1 MLRTPTSKKPSW
13 NSPKR
18 LEVPQPRLRPGRM
31 GQLNSL
37 VVKRSVVIA
46 ARKTSIS
53 LEDAFWNS
61 LREIARMRKETL
73 SQLVASI
80 DANRK
85 AANLSSVIRVFVL
98 EFYRSQFERE
108 VMISQAVR
116 RFSSSVCS

>member
-13 NSPKR
+13 NSPKH
-18 LEVPQPRLRPGRM
+18 LEVRQPRLRLGRM

-46 ARKTSIS
+46 GRKTSIS

-61 LREIARMRKETL
+61 LREIAHMRKETL

-85 AANLSSVIRVFVL
+85 TANLSLSHSGF
-98 EFYRSQFERE
+98 
-108 VMISQAVR
+108 
-116 RFSSSVCS
+116 CS

>member
-1 MLRTPTSKKPSW
+1 
-13 NSPKR
+13 
-18 LEVPQPRLRPGRM
+18 M

-46 ARKTSIS
+46 GRKTSIS
-53 LEDAFWNS
+53 LDAFWNS
-61 LREIARMRKETL
+61 VREIAHMRKETL

-98 EFYRSQFERE
+98 DFYRSQFERE
-108 VMISQAVR
+108 VMVSQAVDD
-116 RFSSSVCS
+116 SKSTLAS

>member
-1 MLRTPTSKKPSW
+1 MLRTPTSKKPNW

-46 ARKTSIS
+46 GRKTSIS
-53 LEDAFWNS
+53 LEGAFWNS
-61 LREIARMRKETL
+61 LREIAHMRKETL

-98 EFYRSQFERE
+98 DFYRSQFEHD
-108 VMISQAVR
+108 VMVSQAVDDPK
-116 RFSSSVCS
+116 STLAS